1 MVKAKVLCCEAHYG
15 AMVTRYGVF
24 MQVYGVFMLVY
35 GVFTPRCDVFM
46 QGFGGLIAMKQGGGA
61 SRRYL
66 FAIPPERMLS
76 IPQMI
81 RKERRLLPA
90 IFSRRSI
97 GAKKEKVSSR

>member
-15 AMVTRYGVF
+15 AMVTRCDVF
-24 MQVYGVFMLVY
+24 MQVYGVFMLGY

-46 QGFGGLIAMKQGGGA
+46 QGFGGLIAIKQGGGA
-61 SRRYL
+61 FRRYL

-81 RKERRLLPA
+81 RKESRLLPA